1 MKVKTDEL
9 SRTFAVIGLLCI
21 IITNYYS
28 FSKAAGDSFN
38 VWDWGWQI
46 ACLVI
51 NAGCFGFSLG
61 SDLMTIKLELVKKEE
76 GEDDETQEGTET
88 HK

>member
-1 MKVKTDEL
+1 MKMRFDEL
-9 SRTFAVIGLLCI
+9 SRTFAVIGLLTI

-28 FSKAAGDSFN
+28 FSKAVGENFN

-46 ACLVI
+46 ACIVI

-61 SDLMTIKLELVKKEE
+61 SDAMNIKLELVKKE
-76 GEDDETQEGTET
+76 GVEDDR
-88 HK
+88 